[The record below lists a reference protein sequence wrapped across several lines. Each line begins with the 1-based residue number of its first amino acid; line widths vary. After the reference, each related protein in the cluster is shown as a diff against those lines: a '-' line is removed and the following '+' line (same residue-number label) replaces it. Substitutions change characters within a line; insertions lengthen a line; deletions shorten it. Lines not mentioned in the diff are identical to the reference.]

1 MIDNFGDIVAGSY
14 GISAAS
20 SGANSPISVTSNG
33 LIDPD
38 IGMVLT
44 TSGPNSAIAAENVGT
59 IEGTHM
65 GFLALTL
72 GDGSP
77 ISFSN
82 SGKVIS
88 TGDGTPFV
96 FSQGVVS
103 ISAYS
108 TAVALVTNAP
118 GSNILIENKGTIS
131 GLGSNGIGIST
142 LAAAAGSTTKI
153 INEGSLYGGFAALL
167 SEGPGATTILNTGDI
182 SSGSLLALGVY
193 HGSATLINA
202 GRISGYVVLDADDT
216 FVNSAGGVFETKLA
230 SDFGPGSDLFRNE
243 NGGTLQTATVPGTI
257 EHSAFVN
264 LERFENQGLISLRD
278 KQVGD
283 SFEISNTLGG
293 RDLKFVA
300 SGNSTLAVDALL
312 GGPGSRSD
320 TLTINGDVSGKT
332 LVDVNNINAGPGSLN
347 KEGIPVVY
355 VNGNA
360 NSDDFFLD
368 RAYRRRPLQLR
379 LVLRARRKRHF
390 RAQELLRRQCLRVA
404 AA

>member
-1 MIDNFGDIVAGSY
+1 MNTGDIATAGDHAHGIAVISGGNDSAIMIDNFGDIVAGSY

-44 TSGPNSAIAAENVGT
+44 TSGPNSPIAAENAGT

-82 SGKVIS
+82 SGKVTS

-96 FSQGVVS
+96 FTQGIVS
-103 ISAYS
+103 VSAYS

-153 INEGSLYGGFAALL
+153 VNKGSLYGGFAALL

-193 HGSATLINA
+193 HGSAHVDQCGADLGLCGPRR
-202 GRISGYVVLDADDT
+202 GRY
-216 FVNSAGGVFETKLA
+216 
-230 SDFGPGSDLFRNE
+230 FR
-243 NGGTLQTATVPGTI
+243 
-257 EHSAFVN
+257 
-264 LERFENQGLISLRD
+264 
-278 KQVGD
+278 
-283 SFEISNTLGG
+283 
-293 RDLKFVA
+293 
-300 SGNSTLAVDALL
+300 
-312 GGPGSRSD
+312 
-320 TLTINGDVSGKT
+320 
-332 LVDVNNINAGPGSLN
+332 
-347 KEGIPVVY
+347 
-355 VNGNA
+355 
-360 NSDDFFLD
+360 
-368 RAYRRRPLQLR
+368 QLR
-379 LVLRARRKRHF
+379 GW
-390 RAQELLRRQCLRVA
+390 RVRD
-404 AA
+404 